1 MPLTQTARVE
11 ARGAKRLARQDT
23 SRRGSCSPGSVR
35 PATMSR
41 YGAGGS
47 DVSNTPSRLGG
58 LMTVRSRQCSKATI
72 AEVCA
77 ATRPKTRCGISIKV
91 QHASRIALG
100 ARPCAQSVA
109 RYFVPLGRV
118 ERMSGAELDEKNA
131 AKDQLPSGVFGLNP
145 SVATL
150 GQSYGGSSHESP
162 APLSAHGK
170 QARAKHV
177 IAKSRFVI
185 SLGLLRFYRASNALV
200 RVISRLA
207 MRHNV
212 NRL

>member
-1 MPLTQTARVE
+1 
-11 ARGAKRLARQDT
+11 
-23 SRRGSCSPGSVR
+23 
-35 PATMSR
+35 
-41 YGAGGS
+41 
-47 DVSNTPSRLGG
+47 
-58 LMTVRSRQCSKATI
+58 MTVRSRQCSKATI

-118 ERMSGAELDEKNA
+118 ERMSGAELDEKKNA